1 MSKITLEITE
11 VVNGVS
17 ITETPITLVGDTLS
31 AAAST
36 TATGVTFTPAGGI
49 AATNVQAALTELD
62 SEKMAIAGG
71 SFTGDVAFRSGA
83 SSSMAWDTSA
93 KQLKLLDGVKAVFGA
108 GQTGITDAD
117 LEIFHVSHQSYIRD
131 TGAGS
136 IFIQTDGPSITLGGT
151 TNNNIVSGKF
161 IPGAEATLY
170 HNSSAKIT
178 TTANGID
185 VTGLVEFDSL
195 SGTGAV
201 AITDILDADDMSGA
215 SATTL
220 STSESIK
227 AYVDAQVQSKD
238 NSDEITEGSTNLYF
252 TDARADARITAAD
265 TGDLSEGSNLYFTN
279 ARADA
284 RIAAADT
291 GDLSEG
297 SNLYFTNARADAR
310 ITAADTGDLSEGSNL
325 YFTNAR
331 ADARA
336 DARIAANLIDEDG
349 FGTDSATR
357 APSQQSVK
365 QYVADQ
371 TANIQGD
378 ITNVI
383 TGNGLIGGGTSGA
396 VTVAV
401 DTGIV
406 VTKNGTQTLTNKTL
420 TSPDINTPD
429 IDGGTIDGATVGAT
443 TPSTGKFTT
452 LSVESDSPVFLLN
465 DTDGTEQF
473 RLSHQGGNSYVSSF
487 GSGTGAYGA
496 ATFYRAKNNGAGAN
510 PGTTN
515 TAVLKFN
522 SNGDLIAYAE
532 DGSTSILKIDASH
545 NRVGI
550 NTADGTSPQEALDVV
565 GTAKVTQLNVRT
577 GTSLDKNTTIK
588 DDAEITSW
596 TETGQSLFV
605 GLDSGSGM
613 QQAVHGLYVKP
624 DGMRMY
630 LIGSQN
636 GDDVEQFS
644 IASASD
650 AFDISKMVAD
660 NVRVGSLQ
668 ESNAQD
674 IYFADDPADTSTYG
688 KKMYVIG
695 TSNDRIRQYTIS
707 TAWDLS
713 STVSNAGDF
722 VVPGGTQTTGLAF
735 GRKTGGALGTRVYVV
750 DSGQDN
756 IKQFDLGTAWDTDTI
771 DVSTRVDVDI
781 SASAIFDSVQA
792 CTGIRFNSDGTE
804 MYLTDNAAGDDV
816 TQFGLSTPYDIAS
829 TITNEGSLYTGE
841 SDNTLGGLH
850 LVGTNIYTVDPSSDT
865 IRQYTSDNTGIV
877 IESSS
882 VFIPGDLR
890 VRDQITALGLIR
902 VDGQLRATGGSQF
915 AGATV
920 SGAFTCSTNTGL
932 MRLGGTSGTAQID
945 LGRSTKTQTVNVY
958 DSVTA
963 SGETA
968 TVNIGTSGAS
978 GSTTNIN
985 IGGGVGTCTTTI
997 DADLVIPGETP
1008 ASATA
1013 AGTAGQ
1019 IAWDVNYIY
1028 ICTATNTWKRVA
1040 IGTW

>member
-1 MSKITLEITE
+1 MASD
-11 VVNGVS
+11 S
-17 ITETPITLVGDTLS
+17 DTAL
-31 AAAST
+31 
-36 TATGVTFTPAGGI
+36 AT
-49 AATNVQAALTELD
+49 Q
-62 SEKMAIAGG
+62 
-71 SFTGDVAFRSGA
+71 
-83 SSSMAWDTSA
+83 
-93 KQLKLLDGVKAVFGA
+93 Q
-108 GQTGITDAD
+108 
-117 LEIFHVSHQSYIRD
+117 
-131 TGAGS
+131 
-136 IFIQTDGPSITLGGT
+136 
-151 TNNNIVSGKF
+151 
-161 IPGAEATLY
+161 
-170 HNSSAKIT
+170 
-178 TTANGID
+178 
-185 VTGLVEFDSL
+185 
-195 SGTGAV
+195 
-201 AITDILDADDMSGA
+201 
-215 SATTL
+215 
-220 STSESIK
+220 SIK
-227 AYVDAQVQSKD
+227 AYVDAQQDTVD
-238 NSDEITEGSTNLYF
+238 TFAEILALSNTTGGTDLSVSTNDKVQFRDAAIYINSSTDGQLDIVADTEIQLAATTVDLNGVLDVSGNIVVGGTVDGRDVASDGTKLDGIETKLNGIEASATADQSNAEIRAAVEAATDSNVF
-252 TDARADARITAAD
+252 TDADHTKLN
-265 TGDLSEGSNLYFTN
+265 GV
-279 ARADA
+279 
-284 RIAAADT
+284 
-291 GDLSEG
+291 
-297 SNLYFTNARADAR
+297 
-310 ITAADTGDLSEGSNL
+310 
-325 YFTNAR
+325 
-331 ADARA
+331 
-336 DARIAANLIDEDG
+336 AAN
-349 FGTDSATR
+349 A
-357 APSQQSVK
+357 
-365 QYVADQ
+365 
-371 TANIQGD
+371 TANVGD

-383 TGNGLIGGGTSGA
+383 ARNGLTGGGTSGA

-401 DTGIV
+401 DTAV
-406 VTKNGTQTLTNKTL
+406 VATAGNTLSLNNKTL
-420 TSPDINTPD
+420 NTPVINSPDIN
-429 IDGGTIDGATVGAT
+429 GGTVDGATVGAG
-443 TPSTGKFTT
+443 TPSTGKFAGFTAQT
-452 LSVESDSPVFLLN
+452 DQGNISIPTNTSSLN
-465 DTDGTEQF
+465 FDRVGTSYLRATDAAG
-473 RLSHQGGNSYVSSF
+473 SF
-487 GSGTGAYGA
+487 TFVTGADNFSTQRLKIA
-496 ATFYRAKNNGAGAN
+496 NNGAVVFYEDTGA
-510 PGTTN
+510 
-515 TAVLKFN
+515 TAKLTWSASTEDLNFAHNVKATFGG
-522 SNGDLIAYAE
+522 GDDLQIYH
-532 DGSTSILKIDASH
+532 DGSHSYIADVGVGNLWIGGENVHIGNPDADEFYIQTVNNGAVTLFHNNSPKIATTSTGID
-545 NRVGI
+545 V
-550 NTADGTSPQEALDVV
+550 T

-605 GLDSGSGM
+605 GVNSGSGA
-613 QQAVHGLYVKP
+613 QQAPHGLYVKP

-660 NVRVGSLQ
+660 DVRVGSLQ

-722 VVPGGTQTTGLAF
+722 DVPGGTQTSGLAF
-735 GRKTGGALGTRVYVV
+735 GRKAPVEGVVAALGTRVYVV

-771 DVSTRVDVDI
+771 DVSTRVDVDV
-781 SASAIFDSVQA
+781 SASAIFDSIQA

-850 LVGTNIYTVDPSSDT
+850 LVGTNIYTVDPVSDT

-915 AGATV
+915 AGVTI
-920 SGAFTCSTNTGL
+920 SGALTCSTNTGV

-978 GSTTNIN
+978 GSATNIN
-985 IGGGVGTCTTTI
+985 IGGGSGTCTVKLANLPTH
-997 DADLVIPGETP
+997 ADE
-1008 ASATA
+1008 A
-1013 AGTAGQ
+1013 AANTAGLAQ
-1019 IAWDVNYIY
+1019 DTVYKTSSGELRI
-1028 ICTATNTWKRVA
+1028 KL
-1040 IGTW
+1040 